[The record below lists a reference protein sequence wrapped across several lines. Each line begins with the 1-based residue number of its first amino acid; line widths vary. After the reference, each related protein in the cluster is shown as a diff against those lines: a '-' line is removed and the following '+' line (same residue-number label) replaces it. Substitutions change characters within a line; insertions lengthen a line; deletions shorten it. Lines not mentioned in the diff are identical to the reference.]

1 MTWLFLILLGLAL
14 LAAFILVAARNRLVR
29 LRHQVV
35 NARGQ
40 IDVQLARR
48 HDLIPN
54 LVELVKGAMAH
65 EHGLLTALVE
75 ARGDAM
81 RALQGGGGSPE
92 SAEAEDRLTSKLAP
106 LLSFVESQPH
116 LMSLD
121 NVRALQEELSS
132 TENRIAF
139 ARQHYN
145 DAATRHNEAGES
157 FPASLF
163 AGAADKSP
171 LWTMPAGAERVPA
184 VDLRF
189 GAAAA
194 G

>member
-1 MTWLFLILLGLAL
+1 MASLLFLILLGLGL
-14 LAAFILVAARNRLVR
+14 LSAVILIAARNRLVR
-29 LRHQVV
+29 YRHQVA

-54 LVELVKGAMAH
+54 LVELVRGAMGH
-65 EHGLLTALVE
+65 ERDVLTALVE

-81 RALQGGGGSPE
+81 RALQKGGATPE
-92 SAEAEDRLTSKLAP
+92 SAEAEERLSSALAP
-106 LLSFVESQPH
+106 LLSFVESQPP

-145 DAATRHNEAGES
+145 DSATRHNEAGET

-163 AGAADKSP
+163 ARRSDKAP
-171 LWTMPAGAERVPA
+171 LWEIPAGAERVPTI
-184 VDLRF
+184 DLRF
-189 GAAAA
+189 RAAA
-194 G
+194 

>member
-1 MTWLFLILLGLAL
+1 MMAFVLISLGLAL
-14 LAAFILVAARNRLVR
+14 LAAWILVAARNRLVR
-29 LRHQVV
+29 FRHQVA

-54 LVELVKGAMAH
+54 LVELVKGAMTH
-65 EHGLLTALVE
+65 ERDLLTALVA

-81 RALQGGGGSPE
+81 RALQSGGATPE
-92 SAEAEDRLTSKLAP
+92 SAEAEDRLSSALAP

-116 LMSLD
+116 LMSLG
-121 NVRALQEELSS
+121 NVRDLQEELSS

-145 DAATRHNEAGES
+145 DSATRLNEAGEA

-163 AGAADKSP
+163 ARRTDKAP
-171 LWTMPAGAERVPA
+171 LWEMPAGAGQVPT
-184 VDLRF
+184 VDLRLS
-189 GAAAA
+189 AVA

>member
-1 MTWLFLILLGLAL
+1 MTALLLVTLGLAS
-14 LAAFILVAARNRLVR
+14 LAVLVLIAARNRLVR
-29 LRHQVV
+29 YRHQVA
-35 NARGQ
+35 NARRQ

-54 LVELVKGAMAH
+54 LVELVRGSMAH
-65 EHGLLTALVE
+65 ERNVLTDLVA
-75 ARGDAM
+75 ARGEAM
-81 RALQGGGGSPE
+81 RALQRGGGSAE
-92 SAEAEDRLTSKLAP
+92 SAEAEERLSSALAP
-106 LLSFVESQPH
+106 LLSFVESQPD
-116 LMSLD
+116 LMSLG

-145 DAATRHNEAGES
+145 DCATRHNEAGET

-163 AGAADKSP
+163 AGTVEKAP
-171 LWTMPAGAERVPA
+171 LWEMPAGSEQVPT

-189 GAAAA
+189 GTAA

>member
-1 MTWLFLILLGLAL
+1 MTAFLLISLGLAL

-29 LRHQVV
+29 FRHQVA
-35 NARGQ
+35 NARRQ

-65 EHGLLTALVE
+65 EREVLTALAT
-75 ARGDAM
+75 ARGNAM
-81 RALQGGGGSPE
+81 RVLQRGGASAE
-92 SAEAEDRLTSKLAP
+92 SAEAEDRLSSALAP
-106 LLSFVESQPH
+106 LLSFVESQPQ
-116 LMSLD
+116 LISLD

-145 DAATRHNEAGES
+145 DSATRHNEAGET

-163 AGAADKSP
+163 ARGSDKAP
-171 LWTMPAGAERVPA
+171 LWEMPAGSEQVPN

-189 GAAAA
+189 GTAA

>member
-1 MTWLFLILLGLAL
+1 MTALFLISLGLAL
-14 LAAFILVAARNRLVR
+14 LAFLVLVAARNRLVR
-29 LRHQVV
+29 FRHQLV

-65 EHGLLTALVE
+65 ERDLLTALVA

-81 RALQGGGGSPE
+81 RALQSGGASAE
-92 SAEAEDRLTSKLAP
+92 SAEAEERLSSALAP

-145 DAATRHNEAGES
+145 DCATRLNEAAET
-157 FPASLF
+157 FPSSLF
-163 AGAADKSP
+163 RRGPDVAP
-171 LWTMPAGAERVPA
+171 LWEMPAGSEQVPG
-184 VDLRF
+184 VDLRL
-189 GAAAA
+189 GAAA
-194 G
+194 

>member
-1 MTWLFLILLGLAL
+1 MALILISLGLAL
-14 LAAFILVAARNRLVR
+14 LTALILIAARNRLVR

-65 EHGLLTALVE
+65 ERDLLTALVA

-81 RALQGGGGSPE
+81 RALQSGAASAE
-92 SAEAEDRLTSKLAP
+92 SAEAEGRLSSALAP

-145 DAATRHNEAGES
+145 DSASRLNEAGES
-157 FPASLF
+157 FPAGLF
-163 AGAADKSP
+163 ARPGDKAP
-171 LWTMPAGAERVPA
+171 LWEMPAGAGQVPA
-184 VDLRF
+184 VDLRLS
-189 GAAAA
+189 AAA
-194 G
+194 